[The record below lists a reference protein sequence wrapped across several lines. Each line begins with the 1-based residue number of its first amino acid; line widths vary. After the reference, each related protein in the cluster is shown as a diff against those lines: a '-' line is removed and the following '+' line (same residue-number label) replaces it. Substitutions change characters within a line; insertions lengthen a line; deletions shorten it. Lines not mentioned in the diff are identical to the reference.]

1 MSDFFSRIFGDNRGP
16 RPVPTP
22 DEMQKAFGQAFKTV
36 LRFGIVVLL
45 LVGVF
50 SQIIFVGEGEYRV
63 IRNWTG
69 EVDRIVI
76 EAGPTW
82 KWPFIQSAQSLPK
95 TKRLY
100 SGKPNDILTADQK
113 PIIVD
118 HYTVWQITDPM
129 AFVQNT
135 QSLTNAEQRIDA
147 AVYSTVRQAL
157 GRLQYGQIIS
167 EGESAR
173 GDLTEEITRLVN
185 ESLTRGQHG
194 ITVHDVRLKRT
205 DLPEQNLQSVYARM
219 RSDREKIAAD
229 YLSQGEEEAIKIM
242 AETDRELAQMLAE
255 ARRLAR
261 EIEAEGELEAAR
273 IYNEA
278 YGANPEFY
286 ELYRTLESYRTTLA
300 GKPAIVIPIDS
311 PYASL
316 LMGR

>member
-1 MSDFFSRIFGDNRGP
+1 MNDFLNRLFGQGQGP
-16 RPVPTP
+16 RPVPTQE
-22 DEMQKAFGQAFKTV
+22 DMERAVRQTGKTV
-36 LRFGIVVLL
+36 LRLGIVGVILF
-45 LVGVF
+45 GVF
-50 SQIIFVGEGEYRV
+50 SQIMFVGEGEYRV
-63 IRNWTG
+63 IRSWTG
-69 EVDRIVI
+69 QVQRIVRD
-76 EAGPTW
+76 AGPTI
-82 KWPFIQSAQSLPK
+82 KWPFIESAQSLPK
-95 TKRLY
+95 TKRIY

-118 HYTVWQITDPM
+118 NYTVWQITDPL

-135 QSLTNAEQRIDA
+135 QSLVNAEQRIDA

-167 EGESAR
+167 EGKSAR

-194 ITVHDVRLKRT
+194 ITVHDVRIKRA
-205 DLPEQNLQSVYARM
+205 DLPDQNLQSVFNRM

-229 YLSQGEEEAIKIM
+229 YLSQGEEEAIKIR
-242 AETDRELAQMLAE
+242 AGTDRELAQLLAE
-255 ARRLAR
+255 AGRQAR
-261 EIEAEGELEAAR
+261 EIEASGEAEAAR

-278 YGANPEFY
+278 YGADPDFY
-286 ELYRTLESYRTTLA
+286 DLYRTLESYRTTLR

-316 LMGR
+316 LLGR